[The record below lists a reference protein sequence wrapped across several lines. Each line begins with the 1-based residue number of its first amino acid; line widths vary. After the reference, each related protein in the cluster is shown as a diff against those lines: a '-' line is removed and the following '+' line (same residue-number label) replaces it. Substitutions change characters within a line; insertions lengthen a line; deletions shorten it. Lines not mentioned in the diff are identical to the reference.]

1 MELHLQ
7 ELIAQALGIAGT
19 VMLLTLYHC
28 KTRRKMLWHKWTADL
43 LWSAHYLCLGAVGGA
58 IPNAVGVLRE
68 SVFLYDKPWT
78 RRKLL
83 PVVFIVINWCV
94 AFASG
99 VNSYSFLPIAAS
111 TLVTVSLFVEKPTL
125 TRLLSIPVCTAF
137 LVYDGLVGSWAGM
150 VNEALSLVSIVTALI
165 KNDLPKKNKTSE

>member
-1 MELHLQ
+1 MHWQNIL
-7 ELIAQALGIAGT
+7 AQLLGIGGT

-28 KTRRKMLWHKWTADL
+28 KTRRKMLWHKWSADL
-43 LWSAHYLCLGAVGGA
+43 LWSAHYLCLGAIGGA
-58 IPNAVGVLRE
+58 IPNMVGVLRE

-78 RRKLL
+78 RRKFL
-83 PVVFIVINWCV
+83 PAVFIVINWCV

-137 LVYDGLVGSWAGM
+137 LIYDGLVGSWAGM

-165 KNDLPKKNKTSE
+165 KNDLPTKQEPKQ